1 MEKILTERQI
11 SLLKEIGK
19 QAFLSKNFYLS
30 GGTALAGFYLFHRY
44 SEDLDFFSEN
54 EVDPMQI
61 NIFLKSIQKAF
72 KIKKI
77 DFEQSY
83 NRNLFFLHFDDEILK
98 VEFTYYPFPRVKEG
112 QQKFGVAIDS
122 LLDIAVNKLFTIYQR
137 CKARDYIDL
146 YSICIK
152 ENLSIKELIKTAK
165 IKFDWHIDPIQL
177 GTQFVKATEAEDYP
191 HMIQNLTK
199 EEWQNFFIEEA
210 KKLAPDIF
218 K

>member
-11 SLLKEIGK
+11 ALLKQIGR
-19 QAFLSKNFYLS
+19 QNFFVKNFYLS

-61 NIFLKSIQKAF
+61 SIFLKSIKSKF

-77 DFEQSY
+77 DYEQSY
-83 NRNLFFLHFDDEILK
+83 NRNLYFLHFDNEILK
-98 VEFTYYPFPRVKEG
+98 MEFTYYPFQRAEKSLK
-112 QQKFGVAIDS
+112 KFGLSIDS
-122 LLDIAVNKLFTIYQR
+122 LLDIAANKLFTIYQR

-146 YSICIK
+146 YCICKK
-152 ENLSIKELIKTAK
+152 ENISISDLIKTAK

-177 GTQFVKATEAEDYP
+177 GTQFTKAKEAIDYP
-191 HMIQNLTK
+191 HMTQKLK
-199 EEWQNFFIEEA
+199 KKAWQDFFIEEA
-210 KKLAPDIF
+210 KKLSGAIL